1 MGFCYPV
8 KLKVNPTVGDSIIG
22 NIIRWTEP
30 ELPSWL
36 STVLRSGKRYR
47 FPSYG
52 IAAHHAILTGSATT
66 QEVRMSP
73 RKLKTDP
80 IILEMPSQKMAV
92 VQGKG
97 SPDKVFAKIFPALFG
112 SVYTLKFDLKKRGLE
127 SFKVS
132 CPRAR
137 YPDAHLYPK
146 GEWLIVAGIP
156 VPENTTSLPQKEPGA
171 EVKLETWEYGT
182 VAQILHLGPY
192 DQEMETVERL
202 QQFITANGYEIVGPH
217 EEEYQS
223 KPDAKVIKT
232 LIRYQVKKKS

>member
-1 MGFCYPV
+1 
-8 KLKVNPTVGDSIIG
+8 
-22 NIIRWTEP
+22 
-30 ELPSWL
+30 
-36 STVLRSGKRYR
+36 
-47 FPSYG
+47 
-52 IAAHHAILTGSATT
+52 
-66 QEVRMSP
+66 MSP

-80 IILEMPSQKMAV
+80 VILEMAPQKMAV
-92 VQGKG
+92 VRGKG

-112 SVYTLKFDLKKRGLE
+112 SVYTLKFALKKRGLE
-127 SFKVS
+127 SFKVG

-146 GEWLIVAGIP
+146 GEWLIIAGIS
-156 VPENTTSLPQKEPGA
+156 VPENTASLPQKEPNT

-192 DQEMETVERL
+192 DQETETIQRL
-202 QQFITANGYEIVGPH
+202 HQFITDSGYEITGPH

-232 LIRYQVKKKS
+232 LIRYQVKKKRQ